1 MTFAKQLCVTVCCIA
16 FSATSLAETTF
27 GAYRLVQPEQSP
39 QLSWQQSRQSKAQF
53 ATASSAT
60 DTASLQGRVQA
71 NSMVVNRYSGQPGRV
86 SGQLLLLLEDGA
98 DSASV
103 LADFPLTI
111 LQQQRQLVLL
121 QADSH
126 TDLLALREQLLQ
138 QSGVKNV
145 RLDVREQ
152 RYKTR

>member
-1 MTFAKQLCVTVCCIA
+1 MTFAKQLCVTLCFIA
-16 FSATSLAETTF
+16 FSTTSLAETNF

-39 QLSWQQSRQSKAQF
+39 QLSRQSKAQL
-53 ATASSAT
+53 ATASSAA
-60 DTASLQGRVQA
+60 DTASLQGMVQA
-71 NSMVVNRYSGQPGRV
+71 NSLVVNRYSGQPGRV

-121 QADSH
+121 QADSQ
-126 TDLLALREQLLQ
+126 TDLLALRAQLLQ